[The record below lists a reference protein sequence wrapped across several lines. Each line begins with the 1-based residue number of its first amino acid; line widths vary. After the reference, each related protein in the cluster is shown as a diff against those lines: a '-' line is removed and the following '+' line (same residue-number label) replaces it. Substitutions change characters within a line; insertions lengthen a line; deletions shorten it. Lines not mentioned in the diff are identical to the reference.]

1 MPYIKHSK
9 KPQRESHQFNLVQI
23 QESGSSG
30 SGSGKQEEP
39 SINQGPYLNIAEDGL
54 VAAVN
59 LEENTTRSKE
69 ATQVLNQRGP
79 KVKDKRSFNA
89 LCRQTKR
96 SIWLLGY
103 IGMVT
108 GFPLVGMLMNYL
120 FRKKQRPITAFK
132 S

>member
-1 MPYIKHSK
+1 M
-9 KPQRESHQFNLVQI
+9 QI

-30 SGSGKQEEP
+30 SGKQDET

-54 VAAVN
+54 VAAAN

-79 KVKDKRSFNA
+79 KVKDKRSFNV

-120 FRKKQRPITAFK
+120 FRKKQRPITASK